1 MADQSL
7 DILNRLRNLP
17 QYKNSK
23 ITDEELLEIYLN
35 RDNASKVKDM
45 AIDDRFID
53 NTEKKEA
60 RTLLRKYLREYTIES
75 TAEKQELSDL
85 IFLEILNK
93 RLQKELNEINDSK
106 KKKDTPVK
114 LIEALHK
121 NLTQIAEKKKI
132 LGLFKSQDSSG
143 QDPFSYIQLLKKK
156 FKFWLESNQLS
167 RHFICVSAGTKVTMS
182 DFLTKNIEDIKIGDE
197 IIGAVPVK
205 HSGIKLK
212 KQKVLNWTFS
222 GEKECLRL
230 KTSYG
235 RELVCTPDH
244 LIFSFVRSKNKRGT
258 QQLYFP
264 AENTLRREVKTFN
277 SINNLH
283 DYYKGV
289 LLGLIESDGWLEIP
303 KDLTHPEW
311 NFTPRYYICQSSKKE
326 LVSIEFILKYF
337 NINYKKS
344 FKSAGLGDGAYT
356 FYIPVEY
363 TEFIDNIKDE
373 LLKNKDIAFGF
384 LSGFILGDGYV
395 DKLGNCYITQ
405 KNKIELLEN
414 VFANL
419 NIQFTKVKG
428 HSGLM
433 FNEMADKYAVKIRKS
448 IE

>member
-167 RHFICVSAGTKVTMS
+167 RHFICPHCAKEIWLKLRNDMWETLKHPFLKDRMVCNEELLALYLQERITKKNIARIFGTSEDYIDWVLGKMNPDTVR
-182 DFLTKNIEDIKIGDE
+182 DLKTKNI
-197 IIGAVPVK
+197 
-205 HSGIKLK
+205 
-212 KQKVLNWTFS
+212 
-222 GEKECLRL
+222 
-230 KTSYG
+230 
-235 RELVCTPDH
+235 
-244 LIFSFVRSKNKRGT
+244 
-258 QQLYFP
+258 
-264 AENTLRREVKTFN
+264 
-277 SINNLH
+277 
-283 DYYKGV
+283 
-289 LLGLIESDGWLEIP
+289 
-303 KDLTHPEW
+303 
-311 NFTPRYYICQSSKKE
+311 
-326 LVSIEFILKYF
+326 
-337 NINYKKS
+337 
-344 FKSAGLGDGAYT
+344 
-356 FYIPVEY
+356 
-363 TEFIDNIKDE
+363 
-373 LLKNKDIAFGF
+373 
-384 LSGFILGDGYV
+384 
-395 DKLGNCYITQ
+395 DK
-405 KNKIELLEN
+405 
-414 VFANL
+414 
-419 NIQFTKVKG
+419 
-428 HSGLM
+428 
-433 FNEMADKYAVKIRKS
+433 
-448 IE
+448 